1 MARNFSRS
9 ETEFSNMDMSTAYAS
24 ENNFFFNRKFQF
36 RYAKLLD
43 LEYPRE
49 KT

>member
-1 MARNFSRS
+1 
-9 ETEFSNMDMSTAYAS
+9 MDMSTAYAS
-24 ENNFFFNRKFQF
+24 ENDFFINWNFQF